1 MLASLCIGNTNTR
14 RAGELAYIPLVSI
27 RNIKTDMK
35 TIKNRNVSGRPR
47 KSEADKKGRSVTIK
61 FDQNGYESLS
71 KKVTLAGMTT
81 SEYIR
86 FALKKSEVKER
97 LNAQHLRHIIQL
109 TGMANNLNQIAR
121 RVNTVGF
128 IATKLD
134 IETLARQIDNVIK
147 SIENDS

>member
-1 MLASLCIGNTNTR
+1 M
-14 RAGELAYIPLVSI
+14 
-27 RNIKTDMK
+27 KTDMK
-35 TIKNRNVSGRPR
+35 TIKNRNISGRPK

-61 FDQNGYESLS
+61 FNPKSYESLS

-86 FALKKSEVKER
+86 TALKRSEVKER
-97 LNAQHLRHIIQL
+97 LNAQHLRYIIQL

-121 RVNTVGF
+121 KANTVGF
-128 IATKLD
+128 INAKLD
-134 IETLARQIDNVIK
+134 IQVLIKQIDNVIK

>member
-1 MLASLCIGNTNTR
+1 
-14 RAGELAYIPLVSI
+14 
-27 RNIKTDMK
+27 MK